1 MNGMVQ
7 PTNQNPQSPQNT
19 KYIIMLGILSLLII
33 ILGITN
39 IVVFITKSNGTNNN
53 PNAYDNK
60 TTANEK
66 TTDISNNETTGNNIE
81 ALSKTTCAN
90 LNGEFSSNGPQQ
102 FLNATEYYSCAT
114 TDKKLFDI
122 YVFNNSFTESI
133 LGNMTLSSAQEAGI
147 GNSTDG
153 MTILDV
159 STDRYKGY
167 ETYSN
172 GYLFLAGFN
181 NLAVEFHTENMDQ
194 ANTLLHDFGYP
205 E

>member
-1 MNGMVQ
+1 MNNTVHSS
-7 PTNQNPQSPQNT
+7 NQNLQSSQNI
-19 KYIIMLGILSLLII
+19 KYIIALVVLSFLMI

-39 IVVFITKSNGTNNN
+39 IVVFITKSNDTNNN
-53 PNAYDNK
+53 PNTHDNK

-102 FLNATEYYSCAT
+102 FLNATNYYSCKT

>member
-1 MNGMVQ
+1 MNEMVQ

-19 KYIIMLGILSLLII
+19 KYIIMLGILSSLII

-39 IVVFITKSNGTNNN
+39 IVVFITKSNDTNNN
-53 PNAYDNK
+53 PNTYDNK

-66 TTDISNNETTGNNIE
+66 TTDISNNETTGNIE

-102 FLNATEYYSCAT
+102 FLNATDYYSCKT

>member
-1 MNGMVQ
+1 MNN
-7 PTNQNPQSPQNT
+7 TIHSSNQNLQSSQNI
-19 KYIIMLGILSLLII
+19 KYIIALVVLSFLMI

-39 IVVFITKSNGTNNN
+39 IVVFITKSNDTNNN
-53 PNAYDNK
+53 PNTHDNK

-102 FLNATEYYSCAT
+102 FLNATNYYSCKT

>member
-1 MNGMVQ
+1 MNEIVQ

-19 KYIIMLGILSLLII
+19 KYIIMLGILSFLII
-33 ILGITN
+33 ILGIAN
-39 IVVFITKSNGTNNN
+39 IVVFITKSNDT
-53 PNAYDNK
+53 
-60 TTANEK
+60 
-66 TTDISNNETTGNNIE
+66 NNIE
-81 ALSKTTCAN
+81 TLSKTTCAN

-102 FLNATEYYSCAT
+102 FLNATNYYSCKT

>member
-1 MNGMVQ
+1 MNNTVHSS
-7 PTNQNPQSPQNT
+7 NQNLQSSQNI
-19 KYIIMLGILSLLII
+19 KYIIALVVLSFLII

-39 IVVFITKSNGTNNN
+39 IVVFITKSNDTNNN

-60 TTANEK
+60 TTTNEK
-66 TTDISNNETTGNNIE
+66 TTDISNNETTENNIE

-102 FLNATEYYSCAT
+102 FLNATDYYSCKT

-194 ANTLLHDFGYP
+194 ANTLLHNFGYP